1 MSNTFGHICEIK
13 KRKMSEFELEM
24 LPDEVLLR
32 VLRYLPTKDLI
43 GCRQVSKRIRAI
55 SHDKSLLELD
65 LLPGEIILKV
75 LSYLTIKDV
84 ISCGQ
89 VSSRIRVISQDES
102 LWQKMNLYNKKVPA
116 GFLKMVI
123 NKGCKY
129 LSLSF
134 IKLIGFTKLN
144 TKCKLRYLN
153 VSCRM
158 VSDRIVKE
166 REELLASCHSLQKLS
181 MERLPI
187 TLDMIKN
194 IGYQNG
200 STLQIL
206 NLFSCEGLTLESV
219 QLIVDNCVDL
229 SEVNFFATD
238 LGQDSVNYLSN
249 NLTPKI
255 RKLNLSHLKAVRDE
269 NIEDLTTRC
278 NKLTALDLAQ
288 TSITNIC
295 LIFIIRNLKF
305 TLEQL
310 DISDTSVNYDGI
322 VELKSMQK
330 LQVLNHFTVFN
341 SMRDEDEA
349 KLLSLFQ
356 HLAFNDESIVIATA
370 FKDLLLKDGFWE
382 IESKQ
387 VPMFKCVISALSV

>member
-1 MSNTFGHICEIK
+1 MLLLGATVLTQLRKQNKCLSNTLGHICEIK
-13 KRKMSEFELEM
+13 KRKMQEFELEL

-144 TKCKLRYLN
+144 MKCKLRYLN

-166 REELLASCHSLQKLS
+166 
-181 MERLPI
+181 
-187 TLDMIKN
+187 
-194 IGYQNG
+194 
-200 STLQIL
+200 
-206 NLFSCEGLTLESV
+206 
-219 QLIVDNCVDL
+219 
-229 SEVNFFATD
+229 
-238 LGQDSVNYLSN
+238 
-249 NLTPKI
+249 
-255 RKLNLSHLKAVRDE
+255 
-269 NIEDLTTRC
+269 
-278 NKLTALDLAQ
+278 
-288 TSITNIC
+288 
-295 LIFIIRNLKF
+295 
-305 TLEQL
+305 
-310 DISDTSVNYDGI
+310 
-322 VELKSMQK
+322 
-330 LQVLNHFTVFN
+330 
-341 SMRDEDEA
+341 
-349 KLLSLFQ
+349 
-356 HLAFNDESIVIATA
+356 
-370 FKDLLLKDGFWE
+370 
-382 IESKQ
+382 
-387 VPMFKCVISALSV
+387 